1 MNETVFPDHIFKA
14 YDVRGVYPTE
24 LDEDLA
30 QRTGKAFTTFLQKEE
45 DKTNLTFVVAMDMRL
60 SSPNLKKE
68 LIKGIR
74 AMGAKVIDI
83 HLSSTPMFYFAVAHL
98 SADGGIIVSASH
110 NPKEYNGLKMVRK
123 HAIPISYETG
133 IYDVRDL
140 VKENKFN
147 TKHNDNWGTYTK
159 KVNIIN
165 DYLDHELKYAKKE
178 NQKDFKKMIDA
189 LKEITV
195 VCDPANSMGA
205 TYLSALFERIPASLI
220 KMNFELDGC
229 FPAHQADPLVEENL
243 SDLKQQVRK
252 NHADLGIATDGDGDR
267 LFLVDNLGE
276 TVPSHIL
283 RGLLAKIFLRNH
295 PKSPICYDIRP
306 GRITRDMIEEYGG
319 TPVVTRVGH
328 SLIKEKMREV
338 NAVFAGESSGHYFYR
353 FDHGSYEAPVL
364 MIVLLLLE
372 LIKERKQEGK
382 NTLSFSDLIKPYKKY
397 VHSGEINSKVD
408 DKQKVIDRIIQT
420 YDDAN
425 KKSFLDG
432 VTIEYDD
439 FWFNIRPS
447 NTEPLLRLNLEA
459 ITQEIMEEKR
469 DEVLALISS

>member
-1 MNETVFPDHIFKA
+1 MSKRVFPDHIFKA
-14 YDVRGVYPTE
+14 YDIRGVYPTE

-30 QRTGKAFTTFLQKEE
+30 QRIGKAFTTFLQQEE
-45 DKTNLTFVVAMDMRL
+45 NKTNLTFVVAMDMRL

-74 AMGAKVIDI
+74 SMGAQVIDI

-98 SADGGIIVSASH
+98 SVDGGIIVSASH
-110 NPKEYNGLKMVRK
+110 NPKEYNGFKMVRK
-123 HAIPISYETG
+123 QAIPISNETG
-133 IYDVRDL
+133 IYDIRDL

-147 TKHNDNWGTYTK
+147 TKQKDNWGSYTK
-159 KVNIIN
+159 KQNILT
-165 DYLDHELKYAKKE
+165 DYIDHELNYVKKE
-178 NQKDFKKMIDA
+178 SKDDFKKMIDA

-205 TYLSALFERIPASLI
+205 PYLSALFERIPASLI
-220 KMNFELDGC
+220 KMNFELDGH
-229 FPAHQADPLVEENL
+229 FPAHQPDPLLEENL
-243 SDLKQQVRK
+243 SDLKQQIRK

-267 LFLVDNLGE
+267 LFLVDNHGE

-283 RGLLAKIFLRNH
+283 RGLLAKIFLKNH

-328 SLIKEKMREV
+328 SLIKEKMRKV

-364 MIVLLLLE
+364 MIVLLLVE
-372 LIKERKQEGK
+372 LINERKQQK
-382 NTLSFSDLIKPYKKY
+382 KSTLTFSDLIKPYKKY
-397 VHSGEINSKVD
+397 VHSGEINSTVEN
-408 DKQKVIDRIIQT
+408 KQKVLDRIIQI

-459 ITQEIMEEKR
+459 INRETMEEKR
-469 DEVLALISS
+469 DEVLALIRL